1 MFTENQ
7 LAQLD
12 RKYFN
17 VILADG
23 LDVTIQFKNTGHWW
37 YLHCTGC
44 EGGNAVI
51 MFHRHS
57 GKHPYHQHGRA
68 RSLRQAVKSIQG
80 HVAYQMN
87 GRGPVRR

>member
-23 LDVTIQFKNTGHWW
+23 LDVTIQSRNTGHWW

-44 EGGNAVI
+44 KGESQAGQRLGDGLGQAEIRSWMDCIVI
-51 MFHRHS
+51 L
-57 GKHPYHQHGRA
+57 RA
-68 RSLRQAVKSIQG
+68 G
-80 HVAYQMN
+80 
-87 GRGPVRR
+87 VRA